1 MIINPKSIKEKIDK
15 KAQEFWAKGANVF
28 KIGSSMQMLRIN
40 KLGDEIL
47 IVPQVSGAQT
57 YVPPQ
62 ITEVSLSDSKQASL

>member
-47 IVPQVSGAQT
+47 IVP
-57 YVPPQ
+57 
-62 ITEVSLSDSKQASL
+62 